1 MEIERIRLHM
11 CHNLGHSDDQ
21 LDILI
26 IELPR
31 LRWKAKVAYVS
42 QPGTF

>member
-1 MEIERIRLHM
+1 M

-26 IELPR
+26 IELYR
-31 LRWKAKVAYVS
+31 DSEREGYTIMV
-42 QPGTF
+42 